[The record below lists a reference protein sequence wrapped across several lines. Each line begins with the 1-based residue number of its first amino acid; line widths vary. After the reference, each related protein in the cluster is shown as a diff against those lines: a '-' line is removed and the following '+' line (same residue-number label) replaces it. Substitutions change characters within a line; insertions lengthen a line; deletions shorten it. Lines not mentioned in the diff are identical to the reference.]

1 MRKLLLSLLLSV
13 PTFLFAQTSEDTEV
27 MIGIFLGL
35 VIFIGVFFLFRAI
48 LLWYWRNIDVVK
60 NQEEKNQLLRNVVRK
75 LESKENH
82 TKKPD

>member
-60 NQEEKNQLLRNVVRK
+60 NQEEKNQLLRNVVSK